1 MTLPF
6 SKQRFLVRFLFT
18 VTVLFAENLYGQQA
32 KPSVFWPTSF
42 KLKRPAII
50 KLVQKGSEDRGY
62 IYRTKH
68 FELHSPE
75 ALSEHTLSQFATTAE
90 SVPSVLNRLPLP
102 LLGMPVDKSGKPVL
116 AKVLIYP
123 NEISFVKAGGAKVT
137 AGYYDGWKQAIL
149 LRADTFLKP
158 PRQSW
163 H

>member
-18 VTVLFAENLYGQQA
+18 VTVL
-32 KPSVFWPTSF
+32 
-42 KLKRPAII
+42 
-50 KLVQKGSEDRGY
+50 
-62 IYRTKH
+62 
-68 FELHSPE
+68 
-75 ALSEHTLSQFATTAE
+75 FATTAE

-123 NEISFVKAGGAKVT
+123 NEISFVKAGGAKGT